1 MEDYYEILGVSK
13 DATESQIKKAYYK
26 LARENHPDKLSEA
39 EREEATKKFQQIGE
53 AYEVLSDANKR
64 AIYDASGKEG
74 LKGGAGANTDPFEM
88 FSAMFGQDFNRF
100 GSSFNSAFNSPF
112 GNFNFGNTSNRN
124 DTQIVKNKETVFP
137 LKVSLKEA
145 FTGRKRKLKV
155 TRKVIVNSKKEVV
168 ENNLEKTWTKCK
180 TCNGQGIVTEIRQMG
195 NMISQTQRECTSCH
209 GKRFSLLAEFEISEI
224 TIIIEVNIPK
234 GVTNN
239 SAIKFENAGNV
250 SPGTYPGDLIVVLN
264 VENIENNFKR
274 NGKDLIYEKKIL
286 LSEALCGSSF
296 QLRHLDDRVLYISFT
311 SAIPGEIKTIP
322 GEGLKVGPEESG
334 DSGNLVIVFEIIFP
348 SASNLNKEKRKQL
361 KKLLP
366 SPLEKIERGDKDVK
380 YTLS

>member
-39 EREEATKKFQQIGE
+39 EREEGTKKFQQIGE

-74 LKGGAGANTDPFEM
+74 LKGGVGANTDPFEM
-88 FSAMFGQDFNRF
+88 FSSMFGQDFNPF
-100 GSSFNSAFNSPF
+100 SSGFSSGFNSQF
-112 GNFNFGNTSNRN
+112 GNFNFRN
-124 DTQIVKNKETVFP
+124 AQNSYNDQIVKNKETVFP

-155 TRKVIVNSKKEVV
+155 TRKAIVNSKKEVV
-168 ENNLEKTWTKCK
+168 ENHLEKTWTKCI
-180 TCNGQGIVTEIRQMG
+180 TCKGQGIVHEIRQMG
-195 NMISQTQRECTSCH
+195 NMISQMQRECSSCH
-209 GKRFSLLAEFEISEI
+209 GKRFSLLPEFEISEI

-250 SPGTYPGDLIVVLN
+250 LPGTYPGDLIVVLN
-264 VENIENNFKR
+264 VENMENNFKR
-274 NGKDLIYEKKIL
+274 SGKNLIYEKKIL

-296 QLRHLDDRVLYISFT
+296 QLRHLDDRILYISFT
-311 SAIPGEIKTIP
+311 SAIPGETKIIP
-322 GEGLKVGPEESG
+322 GEGLKEESG
-334 DSGNLVIVFEIIFP
+334 NSGDLVIIFEIVFP

-366 SPLEKIERGDKDVK
+366 SPLEKVERGDKDVK
-380 YTLS
+380 YTI